1 MTALKR
7 MISFQ
12 MQQTVFIPAKES
24 LLMHKKKKKHLPD
37 VKMREFP
44 K

>member
-7 MISFQ
+7 LISFQ

-24 LLMHKKKKKHLPD
+24 LLMQIIACKNERIPKMKHH
-37 VKMREFP
+37 
-44 K
+44 